1 MRMRLP
7 TYVPVVLGL
16 GLILLC
22 GREGWAQNDS
32 RVMGDYRISS
42 QSITP
47 TPYIPPTANYHPF
60 GGYPQ
65 SYYYLRLDAGLPTY
79 LTSISY
85 PTVYGSF
92 QYPNP
97 PGLFQPGLQRSGYT
111 TSPTIYS
118 VYGIPPSTQGPGEY
132 LLDTAQTPLR
142 STALVSVWV
151 PANAQLSFDGVPTD
165 ERGPYRRFTTPT
177 LTPGREYAYAVT
189 ASWIENGRQVT
200 QTRQVPIRAGDR
212 LVVDFRQPEA
222 PQPGTATLR
231 TRPLP
236 QGEAIR

>member
-1 MRMRLP
+1 MLTRLR

-16 GLILLC
+16 GLFLLNA
-22 GREGWAQNDS
+22 RDGWAQNDS

-42 QSITP
+42 QNFTP
-47 TPYIPPTANYHPF
+47 TPYIPSSANFHPF
-60 GGYPQ
+60 NGYPLRD
-65 SYYYLRLDAGLPTY
+65 YYLSANVGLPTY
-79 LTSISY
+79 LTSINY
-85 PTVYGSF
+85 PFVYGSF
-92 QYPNP
+92 EYPNP
-97 PGLFQPGLQRSGYT
+97 PGIFLPGLQRAPYT

-118 VYGIPPSTQGPGEY
+118 VYGIPPSAQGPGEY

-151 PANAQLSFDGVPTD
+151 PANAELRFDGVPTD

-177 LTPGREYAYAVT
+177 LIPGREYAYTVT
-189 ASWIENGRQVT
+189 ATWTENGRQVT

-236 QGEAIR
+236 QGDALR